1 MNRHRLRARL
11 VVMLATILTV
21 VGLQTSLPAS
31 AVDVPD
37 QVLAWNQHA
46 YDELFS
52 AAPPLNAP
60 PVAMMHLAIVHGA
73 IYDAVNAIDH
83 GYEPYLEDA
92 PIGEGTESI
101 EAAAAAAAYAVLLDV
116 LPDTRDTALA
126 GYYAA
131 SLSAI
136 PDGQAEVDG
145 IAVGEAAAAA
155 MLEARDGDGRFG
167 NPSFTLATTPQPGDW
182 LPFAASTAGNN
193 LRWVGDVTP
202 FLIPSA
208 AQFRSNGPKALSS
221 ATYAAEFDQ
230 VKALGRATDSTRT
243 PDQTAQARFWS
254 DNTTAM
260 WTRIFRQLSD
270 GQDLSTVENAR
281 YFAMLYLTSSDAGIS
296 CFASKEH
303 WGFWRPQQAI
313 QQAESDGNPATVAD
327 PAWTSL
333 LQNPPYPDEPSGHNC
348 LSSSIVQTLRDFY
361 GTNRMSF
368 TATHSTLG
376 ISRSFNSFSEAI
388 GEIRWAR
395 VYSGIHFMTADAHGA
410 RLGREVADYRQEHY
424 FQPA

>member
-1 MNRHRLRARL
+1 MNGARVRARL
-11 VVMLATILTV
+11 VLTITAIFTV
-21 VGLQTSLPAS
+21 VALQMSPPAS
-31 AVDVPD
+31 ADEVPD

-46 YDELFS
+46 YTELILT
-52 AAPPLNAP
+52 AGQPP
-60 PVAMMHLAIVHGA
+60 PVAMMHFAMVHGA
-73 IYDAVNAIDH
+73 VYDAVNAIDG
-83 GYEPYLEDA
+83 GYDPYLGA
-92 PIGEGTESI
+92 PTADGNESI
-101 EAAAAAAAYAVLLDV
+101 DAAAAAAAYEMLLYL
-116 LPDTRDTALA
+116 LPETRDAALA
-126 GYYAA
+126 GYYTG
-131 SLSAI
+131 SLALV
-136 PDGQAEVDG
+136 PDGEAQDDG
-145 IAVGEAAAAA
+145 VAIGQAAAAA
-155 MLEARDGDGRFG
+155 MIASPHGDGRFG
-167 NPSFTLATTPQPGDW
+167 DPSFTVDPTPEPGDW
-182 LPFAASTAGNN
+182 VPLAASTAGNN

-221 ATYAAEFDQ
+221 AVYAAEFDQ

-260 WTRIFRQLSD
+260 WTRIFRQLSAAN
-270 GQDLSTVENAR
+270 DLSTVQNAR

-296 CFASKEH
+296 CFAAKEH
-303 WGFWRPQQAI
+303 WNFWRPQQAI
-313 QQAESDGNPATVAD
+313 REAGSDGNPATIAD
-327 PAWTSL
+327 PTWTSL

-368 TATHSTLG
+368 NATHSTLG
-376 ISRSFNSFSEAI
+376 ISRSFNSFSQAI

-410 RLGREVADYRQEHY
+410 TLGRQVADYRQEHY
-424 FQPA
+424 FQPV